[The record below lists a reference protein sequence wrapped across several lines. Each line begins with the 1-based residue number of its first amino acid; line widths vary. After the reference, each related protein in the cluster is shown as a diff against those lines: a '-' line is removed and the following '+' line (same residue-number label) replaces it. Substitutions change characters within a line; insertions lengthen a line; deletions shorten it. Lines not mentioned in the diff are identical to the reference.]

1 MKPGDL
7 AKLTYYGPSR
17 RWGWPPGWVKVCWW
31 GAQQER
37 EGAFPAG
44 SPCVSLGS
52 GPSPS
57 GEHTVSS
64 VLIEGRVGWVWP
76 EELDPL

>member
-7 AKLTYYGPSR
+7 AKLTYYIPM
-17 RWGWPPGWVKVCWW
+17 PGVAPARVVVSWW
-31 GAQQER
+31 NGREER
-37 EGAFPAG
+37 EGAFDPG
-44 SPCVSLGS
+44 TPCVFLGS
-52 GPSPS
+52 APSPS
-57 GEHTVSS
+57 GEHRVSS

>member
-1 MKPGDL
+1 M
-7 AKLTYYGPSR
+7 
-17 RWGWPPGWVKVCWW
+17 
-31 GAQQER
+31 
-37 EGAFPAG
+37 EGVFDVG
-44 SPCVSLGS
+44 TPCVFLGS

-57 GEHTVSS
+57 GEHEVSS